1 MLTRFAKIM
10 TVGIAF
16 GSIALM
22 GAAITISN
30 AGPNWQEQAEQL
42 PDYIFVQDAATKLWS
57 VKHRLGE
64 NLKSGVPH
72 PAAVAAAYADA
83 AARNREATAVLEPQ
97 IEPLEKQIEEIK
109 AFRAVDEAGL
119 ASRMKQLKDE
129 FDQVSEQV
137 QAVAEEA
144 DSNADAALKIRTE
157 AAARRRDV
165 QRLTVQLQGI
175 ETDHF
180 HLREQRHRLLDLLY
194 QMDGQLIRMRDR
206 NVQLKATG
214 VPYDEEDPAVPDP
227 SASTDAAAGS
237 AG

>member
-10 TVGIAF
+10 TVVITF

-22 GAAITISN
+22 GVAITINN

-42 PDYIFVQDAATKLWS
+42 PDYIFVQDATTKLWS
-57 VKHRLGE
+57 VQHRLGE
-64 NLKSGVPH
+64 GSLKSGVPY

-83 AARNREATAVLEPQ
+83 AARNREETAVLEPQ
-97 IEPLEKQIEEIK
+97 IEPLEKRIQEVK
-109 AFRAVDEAGL
+109 QFRTVDEAGL
-119 ASRMKQLKDE
+119 ASRMKQLEEE

-137 QAVAEEA
+137 QAVAREA
-144 DSNADAALKIRTE
+144 DINANDALTTRTV

-206 NVQLKATG
+206 NTQLKATG
-214 VPYDEEDPAVPDP
+214 VPYDEDKPAVPAP
-227 SASTDAAAGS
+227 LEPAG
-237 AG
+237 AGADG